1 MIRVWTIYLQK
12 WRNDSF
18 FYTFAFFWVR
28 RTPHYKVTH
37 GMDNF
42 QDITMTEHVLE
53 SWKNV
58 EKYKFSCIYMYV
70 TIFAQW
76 VRKRNFFIFLHPEN
90 MFLVNKMST
99 IRVRDPQ
106 TSIIWSFLHA
116 WASGTV
122 VGGLKVIW
130 RSFHDHLRSFYAIF
144 QYPTLQCHPLN
155 GQFSR

>member
-1 MIRVWTIYLQK
+1 
-12 WRNDSF
+12 
-18 FYTFAFFWVR
+18 
-28 RTPHYKVTH
+28 
-37 GMDNF
+37 MDNF

-116 WASGTV
+116 WASGT
-122 VGGLKVIW
+122 GCWGSQGHLKVISLPFEVVLCYFSVPHTTMSPLE
-130 RSFHDHLRSFYAIF
+130 RTIF
-144 QYPTLQCHPLN
+144 QKIGRAHVWTPVT
-155 GQFSR
+155 GESRMPSSAWT

>member
-1 MIRVWTIYLQK
+1 MRVSTIYHQK

-70 TIFAQW
+70 TIFAQC
-76 VRKRNFFIFLHPEN
+76 VRKRNFFIFYTLKN
-90 MFLVNKMST
+90 MFLDNKMST

-106 TSIIWSFLHA
+106 TSIITWSLLHA
-116 WASGTV
+116 WASVTV
-122 VGGLKVIW
+122 VGVS
-130 RSFHDHLRSFYAIF
+130 RSFHDHLRSFYVIF
-144 QYPTLQCHPLN
+144 QYPTLQCHPSN

>member
-1 MIRVWTIYLQK
+1 MRVSTIYHQK

-70 TIFAQW
+70 TIFAQC
-76 VRKRNFFIFLHPEN
+76 VRKRNFFIFYTLKN
-90 MFLVNKMST
+90 MFLDNKMST

-106 TSIIWSFLHA
+106 TSIIIWSLLHA
-116 WASGTV
+116 WASVTV
-122 VGGLKVIW
+122 VGVS
-130 RSFHDHLRSFYAIF
+130 RSFHDHLRSFYVIF
-144 QYPTLQCHPLN
+144 QYPTLQCHPSN

>member
-70 TIFAQW
+70 TIFAQC
-76 VRKRNFFIFLHPEN
+76 VRKRNFFIFYTLKN
-90 MFLVNKMST
+90 MFLDNKMST

-106 TSIIWSFLHA
+106 TSIITWSLLHA
-116 WASGTV
+116 WASVTV
-122 VGGLKVIW
+122 VGVS
-130 RSFHDHLRSFYAIF
+130 RSFHDHLRSFYVIF
-144 QYPTLQCHPLN
+144 QYPTLQCHPSN